1 MATAISCSS
10 RAGVRWVGL
19 SLSGN
24 AAYLTTTHRE
34 SALKRST
41 DRILTTHPG
50 RLPNPDN
57 HAEVMQARRNGDR
70 QRFDEL
76 TAAAIQ
82 DMIRRQREI
91 GLDILSD
98 GEFWKVRD
106 QQWYDDRASGVVVR
120 PLKPGE
126 AGFNQLSARRE
137 GRMPEFKAFYEIYDQ
152 IGNTPMPG
160 ERPTRLTDMYQVI
173 TGPIQV
179 TSGEAVR
186 HEVERTKK
194 AILAAGDSV
203 EGFIFPVIGPGWL
216 GHSLHD
222 EYYGDRD
229 KYNYAMAELLKNDY
243 HAVIDAGFTLQIDDP
258 ALCTRNT
265 VVEPPMSR
273 EEYRKDCEARIEA
286 TNWALQGIPEDRVLY
301 HTCWG
306 SFHTPHVTDM
316 PFEWVADLL
325 PKLNVGA
332 WSVEAADVRHELD
345 FQVFETFKLPDGKSY
360 YPGVIAHK
368 TSTVEPPELV
378 AYRIVRY
385 ANLLGKENIVAS
397 VDCGVGGRCYPEIGW
412 AKLKSLVEGARL
424 ASQQL
429 WG

>member
-1 MATAISCSS
+1 MDLRAQHDPLRACHVLSNTA
-10 RAGVRWVGL
+10 RL
-19 SLSGN
+19 SLSRN
-24 AAYLTTTHRE
+24 ACYATITHQA

-57 HAEVMQARRNGDR
+57 HAEVMRARRDGDQ

-76 TAAAIQ
+76 TVAGIQ
-82 DMIRRQREI
+82 DMIRRQKEI

-106 QQWYDDRASGVVVR
+106 QRWYDDRASGVLVR

-186 HEVERTKK
+186 HEVERTKQ

-203 EGFIFPVIGPGWL
+203 EDFIFPVIGPGWL

-229 KYNYAMAELLKNDY
+229 KYNYAMAEILKHDY
-243 HAVIDAGFTLQIDDP
+243 QAVIDAGFTLQIDDP

-286 TNWALQGIPEDRVLY
+286 TNWALSGHSGGPRPVSHVLGQLP
-301 HTCWG
+301 HSACHRHAVRMG
-306 SFHTPHVTDM
+306 SR
-316 PFEWVADLL
+316 
-325 PKLNVGA
+325 
-332 WSVEAADVRHELD
+332 SAAEVQRWRLVRRSRRRA
-345 FQVFETFKLPDGKSY
+345 P
-360 YPGVIAHK
+360 
-368 TSTVEPPELV
+368 
-378 AYRIVRY
+378 R
-385 ANLLGKENIVAS
+385 
-397 VDCGVGGRCYPEIGW
+397 
-412 AKLKSLVEGARL
+412 ARL
-424 ASQQL
+424 PGL
-429 WG
+429 

>member
-1 MATAISCSS
+1 
-10 RAGVRWVGL
+10 
-19 SLSGN
+19 
-24 AAYLTTTHRE
+24 
-34 SALKRST
+34 LKRST

-50 RLPNPDN
+50 RLPNPSN
-57 HAEVMQARRNGDR
+57 FAEVVQARRSGDR

-76 TAAAIQ
+76 TTAGIQ
-82 DMIRRQREI
+82 EMIRRQQEI

-106 QQWYDDRASGVVVR
+106 QGWYDDRCSGVLVR

-126 AGFNQLSARRE
+126 VSFSQVSARRE
-137 GRMPEFKAFYEIYDQ
+137 GRMPEFKAFYEIYDKV
-152 IGNTPMPG
+152 GNLAMPG
-160 ERPTRLTDMYQVI
+160 GRPNPPSDMYQVI

-179 TSGEAVR
+179 TAGEAVR
-186 HEVERTKK
+186 RDVERSKA
-194 AILAAGDSV
+194 AILGAGAQVADFV
-203 EGFIFPVIGPGWL
+203 FPVVAPGWL
-216 GHSLHD
+216 GHALND
-222 EYYGDRD
+222 EYYRNRD
-229 KYNYAMAELLKNDY
+229 KYNYALAELLRNDY
-243 HAVIDAGFTLQIDDP
+243 HAVIDAGFTLQLDDP

-265 VVEPPMSR
+265 VVDPPMSR
-273 EEYRKDCEARIEA
+273 EEYRKDAEARIEA
-286 TNWALQGIPEDRVLY
+286 TNWALDGIPEDRVLY

-316 PFEWVADLL
+316 PFDWIADLL
-325 PKLNVGA
+325 PKLNVGG

-345 FQVFETFKLPDGKSY
+345 FQVFESFKLPDGKSY

-378 AYRIVRY
+378 AYRLLRY

-397 VDCGVGGRCYPEIGW
+397 VDCGVGNRCYDDVGW
-412 AKLKSLVEGARL
+412 AKLRSLVEGARL
-424 ASQQL
+424 ATKQL

>member
-1 MATAISCSS
+1 
-10 RAGVRWVGL
+10 
-19 SLSGN
+19 
-24 AAYLTTTHRE
+24 
-34 SALKRST
+34 LKRST

-57 HAEVMQARRNGDR
+57 YAEIMHARRNGDQ

-76 TAAAIQ
+76 TIAAVQ

-106 QQWYDDRASGVVVR
+106 QRWYDDRCTGVLVR

-126 AGFNQLSARRE
+126 VSFSQVSARRE
-137 GRMPEFKAFYEIYDQ
+137 GRMPEFKAFYEIYEQ
-152 IGNTPMPG
+152 IGNLPMPG
-160 ERPTRLTDMYQVI
+160 GRATPMAENYHVI
-173 TGPIQV
+173 TDRIHV

-186 HEVERTKK
+186 HEAARTKN
-194 AILAAGDSV
+194 AILAAGQNV
-203 EGFIFPVIGPGWL
+203 EDFVFPVVGPGWL
-216 GHSLHD
+216 GHQLHD
-222 EYYGDRD
+222 DYYGDRD

-243 HAVIDAGFTLQIDDP
+243 QAVIDAGFTLQIDDP

-265 VVEPPMSR
+265 VLDTPMSR
-273 EEYRKDCEARIEA
+273 DEYRKDAEARIEA
-286 TNWALQGIPEDRVLY
+286 TNWALKGVPEDRILY

-316 PFEWVADLL
+316 PFEWIVDLL

-332 WSVEAADVRHELD
+332 YSVEAADVRHVLD

-368 TSTVEPPELV
+368 TTTVEPPELV

-385 ANLLGKENIVAS
+385 ANLLGKENVVAS
-397 VDCGVGGRCYPEIGW
+397 VDCGVGNRCYPDVGW
-412 AKLKSLVEGARL
+412 AKLRSLVEGARL
-424 ASQQL
+424 ATKQL

>member
-1 MATAISCSS
+1 
-10 RAGVRWVGL
+10 
-19 SLSGN
+19 
-24 AAYLTTTHRE
+24 LTV
-34 SALKRST
+34 KRST

-57 HAEVMQARRNGDR
+57 HAEIMQARRAGDQ

-76 TAAAIQ
+76 TRTAIQ
-82 DMIRRQREI
+82 DMIRRQRATGI
-91 GLDILSD
+91 DILSD
-98 GEFWKVRD
+98 GEFWKARD
-106 QQWYDDRASGVVVR
+106 QRWYDDRCTGVVVR

-126 AGFNQLSARRE
+126 AGFSQVRFRRE

-152 IGNTPMPG
+152 VGNTPLPG
-160 ERPTRLTDMYQVI
+160 GRRANPPADMYQVI

-186 HEVERTKK
+186 HEVQRTRD
-194 AILAAGDSV
+194 AILAAGESV
-203 EGFIFPVIGPGWL
+203 EDFVFPVLGPGWL

-229 KYNYAMAELLKNDY
+229 KYNYAMAEIFKNDY

-265 VVEPPMSR
+265 IYEPPLDR
-273 EEYRKDCEARIEA
+273 TEYRKDCEARIEA
-286 TNWALQGIPEDRVLY
+286 TNWGLEGIPEDRVLY

-306 SFHTPHVTDM
+306 SFHTPHTTDM
-316 PFEWVADLL
+316 PFEWIVDLL

-332 WSVEAADVRHELD
+332 YSVEAADVRHELD
-345 FQVFETFKLPDGKSY
+345 WQLFENFKLPDGKSY

-368 TSTVEPPELV
+368 TTTVEPPELV
-378 AYRIVRY
+378 AYRLVRY
-385 ANLLGKENIVAS
+385 ANLLGKENIVGS
-397 VDCGVGGRCYPEIGW
+397 VDCGVGGRCYPDVGW
-412 AKLKSLVEGARL
+412 AKLRSLVEGARL
-424 ASQQL
+424 ASKQL

>member
-1 MATAISCSS
+1 
-10 RAGVRWVGL
+10 
-19 SLSGN
+19 
-24 AAYLTTTHRE
+24 
-34 SALKRST
+34 LKRST

-57 HAEVMQARRNGDR
+57 YAEIMQARRSGDR

-76 TAAAIQ
+76 TTAGIQ
-82 DMIRRQREI
+82 DAIRRQHEVGI
-91 GLDILSD
+91 DILSD

-106 QQWYDDRASGVVVR
+106 QHWYDDRCSGVLVR

-160 ERPTRLTDMYQVI
+160 GRANPLSDMREVI

-179 TSGEAVR
+179 TSGDAVR
-186 HEVERTKK
+186 REVQRTRA
-194 AILAAGDSV
+194 AILAAGERVDDFV
-203 EGFIFPVIGPGWL
+203 FPVLGPGWL

-229 KYNYAMAELLKNDY
+229 RYNHALADIFKNDY
-243 HAVIDAGFTLQIDDP
+243 RAVIDAGFTLQIDDP

-265 VVEPPMSR
+265 LYEPPLGR
-273 EEYRKDCEARIEA
+273 AAYRADCEARIEA
-286 TNWALQGIPEDRVLY
+286 TNWALQGIPEERILY

-306 SFHTPHVTDM
+306 SFHTPHTTDL
-316 PFEWVADLL
+316 PFEWIIDLL

-345 FQVFETFKLPDGKSY
+345 FQLWQDFKLPDGKQY
-360 YPGVIAHK
+360 FPGVIAHK

-378 AYRIVRY
+378 AYRLVRY
-385 ANLLGKENIVAS
+385 ANLMGKENVVAS
-397 VDCGVGGRCYPEIGW
+397 VDCGVGGRCYPDIGW

-424 ASQQL
+424 ASKQL
-429 WG
+429 WGRGS

>member
-1 MATAISCSS
+1 M
-10 RAGVRWVGL
+10 
-19 SLSGN
+19 
-24 AAYLTTTHRE
+24 
-34 SALKRST
+34 KRST

-57 HAEVMQARRNGDR
+57 HADVMQARRNGDR

-76 TAAAIQ
+76 TVAGIQ
-82 DMIRRQREI
+82 DMIRRQKEI

-106 QQWYDDRASGVVVR
+106 QQWYDDRASGVLVR

-137 GRMPEFKAFYEIYDQ
+137 GRMPEFKAFYVIYDQ

-194 AILAAGDSV
+194 AIVVAGDSV
-203 EGFIFPVIGPGWL
+203 EDFIFPVMGPGWL

-222 EYYGDRD
+222 EHYGDRD

-243 HAVIDAGFTLQIDDP
+243 QAVIDAGFTLQIDDP

-273 EEYRKDCEARIEA
+273 AEYRKDCEARIEA

-316 PFEWVADLL
+316 PFEWIADLL
-325 PKLNVGA
+325 PKFNVGA

-345 FQVFETFKLPDGKSY
+345 FQVFEKFKLPDGKSY

-385 ANLLGKENIVAS
+385 ANLLGKENVVAS